1 MHASVTL
8 QSTADS
14 WFFALHITSSWPGDV
29 FGVSYHGDL
38 TWNPDCQLSTAPL
51 MLTSAIAGYQP
62 SYQHAHTTETNKW
75 CMHQRGTI
83 RFPNATLWKWWTPK
97 VVVMFKN
104 HNSVWSCSG
113 QPPHTVKGQEKK
125 KGASGEESVLKGE
138 SLQQCQ
144 TRHRLLRARLESRW
158 KSRTSSVVFV
168 FLQDVFGVWP
178 LHGLRSVRPER
189 SWFTKVC

>member
-1 MHASVTL
+1 
-8 QSTADS
+8 
-14 WFFALHITSSWPGDV
+14 
-29 FGVSYHGDL
+29 
-38 TWNPDCQLSTAPL
+38 
-51 MLTSAIAGYQP
+51 
-62 SYQHAHTTETNKW
+62 
-75 CMHQRGTI
+75 MHQRGTI

-189 SWFTKVC
+189 SWFTKSANIELCPSFTSMWLICAGVEQNDHTDSPEV

>member
-8 QSTADS
+8 QSS
-14 WFFALHITSSWPGDV
+14 WLLVLRSAHHQL
-29 FGVSYHGDL
+29 L
-38 TWNPDCQLSTAPL
+38 TRWCVRCQLPRRFSL
-51 MLTSAIAGYQP
+51 VKGDYC
-62 SYQHAHTTETNKW
+62 AHSHSHHRDKHEEAAYKW
-75 CMHQRGTI
+75 CMHQRRTI
-83 RFPNATLWKWWTPK
+83 SFQNATLWKWWTPK
-97 VVVMFKN
+97 VVVKFN
-104 HNSVWSCSG
+104 IHNSVWSCSG
-113 QPPHTVKGQEKK
+113 QPPHTGKGQEKK

-178 LHGLRSVRPER
+178 LHDLRSVRPER